1 MAEKRDGA
9 EALLAGIAD
18 EMAALV
24 RAHFDALKETP
35 VAADPVA
42 VEKMMKV
49 ITAVGRATLTVGAV
63 KAAEDK
69 VAEEKAGRVRQLEQM
84 DMNDITPD
92 ELERRAAEL
101 RARADRI
108 LALIETKCGGTGV
121 LVGQPAGELRDLGRE
136 PPLRA
141 A

>member
-1 MAEKRDGA
+1 MAEKSTGA
-9 EALLAGIAD
+9 EALLAGMAD

-35 VAADPVA
+35 VVADTAA

-49 ITAVGRATLTVGAV
+49 ITAVGRANLMVRAA

-69 VAEEKAGRVRQLEQM
+69 LAADKAQRLTQLEQM

-108 LALIETKCGGTGV
+108 VALLEAKWAGRRLANGA
-121 LVGQPAGELRDLGRE
+121 AGEHGVVGGPDE
-136 PPLRA
+136 LRA

>member
-1 MAEKRDGA
+1 MAEKSTGA
-9 EALLAGIAD
+9 EALLEGMAD

-24 RAHFDALKETP
+24 RDHFDALKDTP
-35 VAADPVA
+35 VVADTAA

-49 ITAVGRATLTVGAV
+49 VTAVGRATLTVRAV

-69 VAEEKAGRVRQLEQM
+69 LAEDKAGRLNKLEQM

-92 ELERRAAEL
+92 ELEQRADEL
-101 RARADRI
+101 RARIDRI
-108 LALIETKCGGTGV
+108 LATLELKRRAQVARRDAGG
-121 LVGQPAGELRDLGRE
+121 VGPVDTDGA
-136 PPLRA
+136 LRA